1 MQKLCLTLSVL
12 LACYAYTFAQS
23 RLSYSILFNQSVSTN
38 NYNQLCVNRP
48 AIVSQPG
55 PALAPLCMDRAWK
68 TNVTINANYQ
78 LSPKLRLQAGLG
90 YNAMHL
96 NRLNSTLGT
105 SRYQVEYLSIPVK
118 FHYFIHQGKLS
129 FYVGM
134 GGRTDIRL
142 NGPIS
147 YVTPE
152 PVADNSRSVSASIET
167 LVGIEVPLSSKIM
180 LNLEPTLSSALVRY
194 TRETGLNLAFP
205 STAGGYPYALM
216 DQYPGRFGISAG
228 FTFRL

>member
-1 MQKLCLTLSVL
+1 M
-12 LACYAYTFAQS
+12 
-23 RLSYSILFNQSVSTN
+23 
-38 NYNQLCVNRP
+38 
-48 AIVSQPG
+48 SQPG

-68 TNVTINANYQ
+68 TNITFNANYE

-90 YNAMHL
+90 YNVMHL
-96 NRLNSTLGT
+96 NRLNGTLGT

-118 FHYFIHQGKLS
+118 AHYFIHKGKLS

-134 GGRTDIRL
+134 GVRTDIRL
-142 NGPIS
+142 NSPMPYI
-147 YVTPE
+147 TPE

-180 LNLEPTLSSALVRY
+180 LNLEPVFSSAMVRY
-194 TRETGLNLAFP
+194 TREIGLDLAFP

-216 DQYPGRFGISAG
+216 DQYPGRFGISVG